1 MEPDDLDIKTL
12 SLLCQRGRMT
22 WAELAGQLG
31 LSAPAAADR
40 VKRLEER
47 GIITGY
53 SVLLDAAALG
63 LNLTAFI
70 AVTLDHPRHRA
81 GFLAQVAASA
91 EILECHHVTGDDDYL
106 LKVRCCHTR
115 ALEAL
120 ITNQLK
126 EIEGVAKT
134 RTLIVLSTVKE
145 TQVPPLGHLPPSH
158 SRES

>member
-1 MEPDDLDIKTL
+1 MELDRLDIKTL

-22 WAELAGQLG
+22 WAELASQLG

-53 SVLLDAAALG
+53 SALLNAEALG
-63 LNLTAFI
+63 LDLTAFI
-70 AVTLDHPRHRA
+70 AVTLDQPHHRP
-81 GFLAQVAASA
+81 GFLAAVQAAA

-106 LKVRCCHTR
+106 LKVRCSHTR

-120 ITNQLK
+120 ITDRLK
-126 EIEGVAKT
+126 AIAGVVKT
-134 RTLIVLSTVKE
+134 RTLIVLSTAKE
-145 TQVPPLGHLPPSH
+145 TQVPSLEHLS
-158 SRES
+158 ES

>member
-1 MEPDDLDIKTL
+1 MELNDLDIKTL

-47 GIITGY
+47 GLITGY
-53 SVLLDAAALG
+53 SALLDAEALG

-81 GFLAQVAASA
+81 GFLAQVNASA

-120 ITNQLK
+120 ITDQLK
-126 EIEGVAKT
+126 DIEGVAKT

-145 TQVPPLGHLPPSH
+145 TQVPPLDHLS
-158 SRES
+158 ES

>member
-1 MEPDDLDIKTL
+1 MELDDLDIKAL

-53 SVLLDAAALG
+53 SALLDPEALG
-63 LNLTAFI
+63 LGLTAFI
-70 AVTLDHPRHRA
+70 SVTLDQPRHRE
-81 GFLAQVAASA
+81 GFLAAVQAAA

-120 ITNQLK
+120 ITDRLK
-126 EIEGVAKT
+126 AIAGVVKT

-145 TQVPPLGHLPPSH
+145 TQVPSLEHLS
-158 SRES
+158 ES

>member
-1 MEPDDLDIKTL
+1 MELDDLDIKTI

-22 WAELAGQLG
+22 WAELASQLG

-47 GIITGY
+47 GVITGY
-53 SVLLDAAALG
+53 SALLDAEALG
-63 LNLTAFI
+63 LGLTAFI
-70 AVTLDHPRHRA
+70 AVTLDHPHHRQ
-81 GFLAQVAASA
+81 GFLAAVRAAA

-106 LKVRCCHTR
+106 LKVRCGHTR

-120 ITNQLK
+120 ITDRLK
-126 EIEGVAKT
+126 AIAGVVKT

-145 TQVPPLGHLPPSH
+145 TQVPSLEHLS
-158 SRES
+158 ES

>member
-1 MEPDDLDIKTL
+1 MELDDLDIKAL

-53 SVLLDAAALG
+53 SALLDPEALG
-63 LNLTAFI
+63 LGLTAFMS
-70 AVTLDHPRHRA
+70 VTLDQPRHRE
-81 GFLAQVAASA
+81 GFLAAVQAAA

-120 ITNQLK
+120 ITDRLK
-126 EIEGVAKT
+126 AIAGVVKT

-145 TQVPPLGHLPPSH
+145 TQVPSLEHLS
-158 SRES
+158 ES

>member
-1 MEPDDLDIKTL
+1 MELDNLDIKTL

-53 SVLLDAAALG
+53 SARLDAEALG
-63 LNLTAFI
+63 LTLTAFI
-70 AVTLDHPRHRA
+70 AITLDQPHHRE
-81 GFLAQVAASA
+81 GFLAEVQATA

-120 ITNQLK
+120 ITQKLK
-126 EIEGVAKT
+126 AIAGVVKT
-134 RTLIVLSTVKE
+134 RTLIALSTVKE
-145 TQVPPLGHLPPSH
+145 TQVPSLEHLS
-158 SRES
+158 ES

>member
-1 MEPDDLDIKTL
+1 MELDDLDIKTL

-47 GIITGY
+47 GIVTGY
-53 SVLLDAAALG
+53 SALLDAAALG

-81 GFLAQVAASA
+81 GFLAQVATSA

-115 ALEAL
+115 ALEDL
-120 ITNQLK
+120 ITGQLK
-126 EIEGVAKT
+126 EIEGVVKT

-145 TQVPPLGHLPPSH
+145 TQVPPLGHLLPDHPS
-158 SRES
+158 EP

>member
-1 MEPDDLDIKTL
+1 MELDSLDIKIL

-22 WAELAGQLG
+22 WAELAGQLD
-31 LSAPAAADR
+31 LSAPATADR

-53 SVLLDAAALG
+53 SALLNAAALG
-63 LNLTAFI
+63 LDLTAFI
-70 AVTLDHPRHRA
+70 AVTLDQPRHRH
-81 GFLAQVAASA
+81 GFLAAVQANA

-120 ITNQLK
+120 ISDRLK
-126 EIEGVAKT
+126 AIEGVAKT
-134 RTLIVLSTVKE
+134 RTQIVLSTVKE
-145 TQVPPLGHLPPSH
+145 TQVPSLDHL
-158 SRES
+158 RET

>member
-1 MEPDDLDIKTL
+1 MELDSLDIKIL

-22 WAELAGQLG
+22 WAELAGRLG

-47 GIITGY
+47 GLITGY
-53 SVLLDAAALG
+53 NAQLDAEALG

-70 AVTLDHPRHRA
+70 AVTLDQPRHRES
-81 GFLAQVAASA
+81 FLAAVQTCA

-120 ITNQLK
+120 LTNGLK
-126 EIEGVAKT
+126 AIEGVVKT

-145 TQVPPLGHLPPSH
+145 TQVPSLDHLKDS
-158 SRES
+158 

>member
-1 MEPDDLDIKTL
+1 MELDDLDTKTL

-40 VKRLEER
+40 VKKLEER

-53 SVLLDAAALG
+53 SALLSAEAVG
-63 LNLTAFI
+63 LDLTAFI
-70 AVTLDHPRHRA
+70 SVTLDQPRHRE
-81 GFLAQVAASA
+81 GFLAAVQASA

-120 ITNQLK
+120 IANRLK
-126 EIEGVAKT
+126 AIKGVVKT

-145 TQVPPLGHLPPSH
+145 TQVPPLDHL
-158 SRES
+158 RES

>member
-1 MEPDDLDIKTL
+1 MELDDLDVKTL

-47 GIITGY
+47 GIIAGY
-53 SVLLDAAALG
+53 SARLNAEALG
-63 LNLTAFI
+63 LDLTAFI
-70 AVTLDHPRHRA
+70 AVTLDQPRHRE
-81 GFLAQVAASA
+81 GFLAAVQVNG

-120 ITNQLK
+120 ITNRLK
-126 EIEGVAKT
+126 AIEGVAKT

-145 TQVPPLGHLPPSH
+145 TQVPSLDHLG
-158 SRES
+158 EA

>member
-1 MEPDDLDIKTL
+1 MELDDLDIKTL

-31 LSAPAAADR
+31 LSAPATADR

-47 GIITGY
+47 GMITGY
-53 SVLLDAAALG
+53 SALLDAEALG

-70 AVTLDHPRHRA
+70 SVTLDQPHHRE
-81 GFLAQVAASA
+81 GFLAAVQAAA

-106 LKVRCCHTR
+106 LKVRCRHTR

-120 ITNQLK
+120 ITDRLK
-126 EIEGVAKT
+126 AIAGVVKT
-134 RTLIVLSTVKE
+134 RTVIVLSTVKE
-145 TQVPPLGHLPPSH
+145 TQVPSLDHL
-158 SRES
+158 REP